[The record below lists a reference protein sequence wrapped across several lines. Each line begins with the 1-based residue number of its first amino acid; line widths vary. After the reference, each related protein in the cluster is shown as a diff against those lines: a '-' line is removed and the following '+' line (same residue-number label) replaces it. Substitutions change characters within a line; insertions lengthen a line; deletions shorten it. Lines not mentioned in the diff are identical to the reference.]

1 MWKSR
6 AGVMADNIS
15 RFSARVKPAA
25 QYPHPMGMRLAIT
38 LIAAMLACTGTAGA
52 QQEEQPPA
60 SDAPVA
66 LPAEAL
72 SFAADL
78 EKHAQPKLLDWA
90 RKHARELL
98 RDEFTADELT
108 ADSITKLFPSQPA
121 PVREAIRYLV
131 GVQAYRRVSQQHE
144 SRASSLRD
152 LDRDIRDLED
162 RLRMI
167 EAMGA
172 PIGSVAAQ
180 QREANLVAGENQMET
195 MQTRRK
201 LLVNGVEEESK
212 RVDACLRWLAG
223 AYPGVKDSPA
233 EILRAVPPP
242 RS

>member
-1 MWKSR
+1 
-6 AGVMADNIS
+6 
-15 RFSARVKPAA
+15 
-25 QYPHPMGMRLAIT
+25 MRLAMTIF
-38 LIAAMLACTGTAGA
+38 AAMLALPAGVHA
-52 QQEEQPPA
+52 QQEEKSPA
-60 SDAPVA
+60 STSAPVA

-72 SFAADL
+72 SFAAKL
-78 EKHAQPKLLDWA
+78 EKHAAPKLLDWA
-90 RKHARELL
+90 RKHARDLL

-108 ADSITKLFPSQPA
+108 AESIAKLFPSQPA

-131 GVQAYRRVSQQHE
+131 GVQAYHRVSQQHE

-152 LDRDIRDLED
+152 MDRDIRDLED

-172 PIGSVAAQ
+172 PIGSVAEQ
-180 QREANLVAGENQMET
+180 QREANLVAGEYQMEQL
-195 MQTRRK
+195 QTRRK

-212 RVDACLRWLAG
+212 RVDVCLRWLAS

-233 EILRAVPPP
+233 EILRAVSPP